1 MVGSEDLLCFLVAFG
16 RTNIQDFIVRSSD
29 MRDTTTYL
37 LVERALEL
45 NRVVSYTTKDLVTFE
60 KKVPLRYQPDQVTNH
75 EGGENVRNPP
85 CIGEERTR

>member
-1 MVGSEDLLCFLVAFG
+1 MVGSEDLLCSLVAFG
-16 RTNIQDFIVRSSD
+16 RTNTQEFIARSTD

-60 KKVPLRYQPDQVTNH
+60 KKVAFRYQPDQATDH
-75 EGGENVRNPP
+75 EEQNVREHP

>member
-1 MVGSEDLLCFLVAFG
+1 MVGSEDLLCSLVAFG
-16 RTNIQDFIVRSSD
+16 RTNIQDFIARSRD

-60 KKVPLRYQPDQVTNH
+60 KKVTLRYQPDQVINP
-75 EGGENVRNPP
+75 EEQNVRKPP

>member
-1 MVGSEDLLCFLVAFG
+1 MVASEDLLCGLVAFG
-16 RTNIQDFIVRSSD
+16 RTNMQDFVARSKD

-60 KKVPLRYQPDQVTNH
+60 KKDALRYQPDQVTDH
-75 EGGENVRNPP
+75 EEQNVRKPP

>member
-1 MVGSEDLLCFLVAFG
+1 
-16 RTNIQDFIVRSSD
+16 
-29 MRDTTTYL
+29 

-60 KKVPLRYQPDQVTNH
+60 KKVTLRYQPDQVINP
-75 EGGENVRNPP
+75 EEQNVRKPP

>member
-1 MVGSEDLLCFLVAFG
+1 
-16 RTNIQDFIVRSSD
+16 

-60 KKVPLRYQPDQVTNH
+60 KKVAFRYQPNQATDHKEQ
-75 EGGENVRNPP
+75 NVRKPP
-85 CIGEERTR
+85 CIGEERTV

>member
-1 MVGSEDLLCFLVAFG
+1 MVASEDLLCGLVAFG
-16 RTNIQDFIVRSSD
+16 RTNMQDFVARSTD

-60 KKVPLRYQPDQVTNH
+60 KKVAFRYQPDQATDH
-75 EGGENVRNPP
+75 EEQNVRKPP